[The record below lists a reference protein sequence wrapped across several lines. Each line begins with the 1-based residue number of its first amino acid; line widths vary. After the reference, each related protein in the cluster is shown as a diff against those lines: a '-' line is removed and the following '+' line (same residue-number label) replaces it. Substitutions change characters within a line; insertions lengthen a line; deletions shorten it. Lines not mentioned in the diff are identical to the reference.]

1 MVYSVSPFLGLALI
15 HVCHG
20 PLYFCLFIREV
31 VRGRPLDSLISTSY
45 LVRVF
50 ISFLC
55 SHFHRTILV
64 TPPFVVVLVP
74 SPHISFLGHVSDDYV
89 CCPDLVVIVRLGSD
103 RQIR

>member
-1 MVYSVSPFLGLALI
+1 M
-15 HVCHG
+15 
-20 PLYFCLFIREV
+20 
-31 VRGRPLDSLISTSY
+31 SY

-50 ISFLC
+50 ISFLR

-103 RQIR
+103 RYPNVY